1 MKFRTTI
8 SMQMIL
14 MGLAAALLFASSAYA
29 QQEMDPATFP
39 DGPNVE
45 PFRQPAAV
53 TVNNA
58 TTTDQANAA
67 TAQQAT
73 SKEAASDKR
82 AATQE
87 ASIAK
92 WTSAD
97 ASGVL
102 LLAISISLV
111 ILYSRPFSVLA
122 RRRWNPMAK

>member
-58 TTTDQANAA
+58 TTTMA
-67 TAQQAT
+67 
-73 SKEAASDKR
+73 SKFVPGGEASDPEAESPLSL
-82 AATQE
+82 AAP
-87 ASIAK
+87 
-92 WTSAD
+92 
-97 ASGVL
+97 
-102 LLAISISLV
+102 
-111 ILYSRPFSVLA
+111 RLA
-122 RRRWNPMAK
+122 RRCLRSSSPPVRGGLPTLFVSGPNVWVCRII

>member
-58 TTTDQANAA
+58 TTTMASKFVPGGEARTPKQRTRMTTKTA
-67 TAQQAT
+67 TALWPKA
-73 SKEAASDKR
+73 
-82 AATQE
+82 
-87 ASIAK
+87 
-92 WTSAD
+92 
-97 ASGVL
+97 
-102 LLAISISLV
+102 LAQSL
-111 ILYSRPFSVLA
+111 S
-122 RRRWNPMAK
+122 